1 MGQGHGAVNAPSSLR
16 GVVRRAH
23 LGMALMAMALAGSLL
38 LLAGLVALRV
48 NLESNLQLMA
58 RSVAYTVEAAVV
70 FKDAEDA
77 GQTLA
82 HMLAHE
88 GVARAVVR
96 DAQGAV
102 FAQWQGAAPG
112 LRARMLTE
120 ALQLSNDT
128 VSHIPLHD
136 QVIPWAMKK
145 NVELVHRADNRV
157 DMLTVKIN

>member
-1 MGQGHGAVNAPSSLR
+1 MGQRHGAAGRPSSLR

-102 FAQWQGAAPG
+102 FAQWLSPACA
-112 LRARMLTE
+112 RARGRRWRGWRCWLRRWRPSATR
-120 ALQLSNDT
+120 AC
-128 VSHIPLHD
+128 
-136 QVIPWAMKK
+136 PWA
-145 NVELVHRADNRV
+145 RWSCAATARRS
-157 DMLTVKIN
+157 